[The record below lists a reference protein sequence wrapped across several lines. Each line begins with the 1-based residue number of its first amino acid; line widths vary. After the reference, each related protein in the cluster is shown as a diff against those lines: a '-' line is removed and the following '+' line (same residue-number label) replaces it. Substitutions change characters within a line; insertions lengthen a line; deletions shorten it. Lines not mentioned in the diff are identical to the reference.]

1 MDQIEIGSLVILNC
15 VSPKE
20 KLWGVLIRID
30 SVGIVIRGLELS
42 SVEDWLQQ
50 EKQQTE
56 PLIGPSTQLIP
67 MHRVERV
74 YLDESTPVIT
84 SYGDRYAAECGANA
98 CQALLGQHGE
108 DGA

>member
-1 MDQIEIGSLVILNC
+1 MDQLEAGSLVILHC
-15 VSPKE
+15 VTPKE

-30 SVGIVIRGLELS
+30 SIGMVIRGLDLS

-50 EKQQTE
+50 EKQQAE
-56 PLIGPSTQLIP
+56 PLIVPSTQLIP

-84 SYGDRYAAECGANA
+84 SYGDRYAAECGADA
-98 CQALLGQHGE
+98 CEALIGQRGE
-108 DGA
+108 DGV